1 MSKSRPLL
9 EAPELGGREYAR
21 AHSQATDEWFHNL
34 ASERIGDPDQMALL
48 AVGGYGR
55 GELSPYSDIDLVLVH
70 TDKADGGDLAEALW
84 YPAWDRG
91 LNLGYV
97 VVTVKQAKTL
107 LAEEFEWATAFL
119 NTRLIFGNPKL
130 HSKIDELTAKQW
142 SKRSGQLMQQ
152 LFTSVEDRHQQRG
165 DAASQ
170 IEPNI
175 KEGRGGLRDVH
186 ALGWASRAVPGFA
199 SEFLEDLEP
208 DVGLLTRARVEL
220 HRQSGRANDTLTL
233 DDQDTVAEALG
244 YDNSGQLML
253 SLARAARRIAW
264 YSDEAWSRW
273 AEARP
278 MVGVEDLPEVER
290 EDPLLPLR
298 LAAHA
303 ARHDAV
309 IRRTDLAALAE
320 KWQGIPTPWPPVA
333 RHLLAELF
341 LSGRPAI
348 RVIEDLDH
356 FGLMVRLLPEWA
368 NVQCRPQRN
377 VLHTFTVDRHL
388 CEAAVNAAHIANTT
402 DWDHPPGS
410 GRADLLVIGAL
421 FHDIGKG
428 YPGDHTEVGQ
438 EVIAELADRMGYS
451 PEERAVLVD
460 LCRHHLLL
468 PDIATR
474 RDLSDPGTIRSVA
487 AAVGSVEFLN
497 LLAALTEADSIA
509 TGPSAWGSWKAGLL
523 RELVDRTAGVLAGA
537 HPEEVAVD
545 SFPTDRIVEL
555 MQAGERYIS
564 GDGTKLTVVA
574 HDRTGLFCSLAGALT
589 TSGLEIIDCLSYSN
603 SSADNRNESSMAAYE
618 LTVQVPRSQHIDWES
633 VTEVVHK
640 ALDGRIALRARVMRR
655 ARDHAR
661 FRRRLSAT
669 PPRRAVLVDNEIS
682 ESATVVEV
690 HAPDHLGLLFQIT
703 EVLQELQLDITTAK
717 IQTFGPQVVD
727 SFYLTDASGAKLHD
741 DELMRELELAINEVI
756 TQNGDDGPS
765 PRGSSPQTAG
775 YQVSI

>member
-9 EAPELGGREYAR
+9 DAPELTGGEYAR
-21 AHSQATDEWFHNL
+21 AHCQATDDWFHNL
-34 ASERIGDPDQMALL
+34 ASEKIEDPDQMALL

-70 TDKADGGDLAEALW
+70 TDKADGADLAEALW

-97 VVTVKQAKTL
+97 VVTVKQAKKL
-107 LAEEFEWATAFL
+107 LADEFEWATAFL
-119 NTRLIFGNPKL
+119 DTRLIFGNPKL
-130 HSKIDELTAKQW
+130 HTKIDELTTKQW
-142 SKRSGQLMQQ
+142 SKRSDKLMQQ
-152 LFTSVEDRHQQRG
+152 LSASVDERHKQRG

-199 SEFLEDLEP
+199 AEFLDELED
-208 DVGLLTRARVEL
+208 DVELLTQARVEL

-233 DDQDTVAEALG
+233 DDQDTVAAGLG
-244 YDNSGQLML
+244 FDDSGQLML
-253 SLARAARRIAW
+253 RLARSARRIAW

-273 AEARP
+273 AGDRP
-278 MVGVEDLPEVER
+278 MVGVKDLPDVDR
-290 EDPLLPLR
+290 SDPVLPLR

-309 IRRTDLAALAE
+309 IRRKDLARLADTWE
-320 KWQGIPTPWPPVA
+320 GIPSPWPPVA
-333 RHLLAELF
+333 RQLFAELF
-341 LSGRPAI
+341 LAGRPAI
-348 RVIEDLDH
+348 RIVEDLDH
-356 FGLMVRLLPEWA
+356 FGLMVRLFPEWA

-388 CEAAVNAAHIANTT
+388 CEAAVNAAYVAHTT
-402 DWDHPPGS
+402 DWDTPPGG

-428 YPGDHTEVGQ
+428 FPGDHTEVGQ
-438 EVIAELADRMGYS
+438 ELIATLADRMGYS
-451 PEERAVLVD
+451 SEERAVLVD

-474 RDLSDPGTIRSVA
+474 RDLSDPGTIRAVA

-509 TGPSAWGSWKAGLL
+509 TGPSAWGSWKKGLL
-523 RELVDRTAGVLAGA
+523 DELVGRTAGVLAGA
-537 HPEEVAVD
+537 HPDEVTVD
-545 SFPTDRIVEL
+545 SFPSDRVVEL
-555 MQAGERYIS
+555 MQAGDRFIAGE
-564 GDGTKLTVVA
+564 GTKLTVVA
-574 HDRTGLFCSLAGALT
+574 HDRLGLFCSLAGALT
-589 TSGLEIIDCLSYSN
+589 MSGLEIVDCSSYSN

-618 LTVQVPRSQHIDWES
+618 ITVQVPRSQHIDWES
-633 VTEVVHK
+633 VTEVVNK

-655 ARDHAR
+655 ARDHGR
-661 FRRRLSAT
+661 FRRRLSAS
-669 PPRRAVLVDNEIS
+669 PPRRAVLIDNEIS

-741 DELMRELELAINEVI
+741 DELMRELELAIHEVI
-756 TQNGDDGPS
+756 EQEPPGTAS
-765 PRGSSPQTAG
+765 PTGTAD

>member
-9 EAPELGGREYAR
+9 DAPELSGREYAR
-21 AHSQATDEWFHNL
+21 AHAKATDEWFYNM
-34 ASERIGDPDQMALL
+34 ATDRIDKPDEMALL

-55 GELSPYSDIDLVLVH
+55 GELSPYSDVDLVLVH
-70 TDKADGGDLAEALW
+70 TDKVDGGDLAEALW

-97 VVTVKQAKTL
+97 VVTVKQAKKL
-107 LAEEFEWATAFL
+107 LADEFEWATAFL
-119 NTRLIFGNPKL
+119 DTRLLFGNPKL
-130 HSKIDELTAKQW
+130 HAKIDDLTAKQW
-142 SKRSGQLMQQ
+142 AKRSDKLMQQ
-152 LFTSVEDRHQQRG
+152 LFTSVEERHEQRG

-186 ALGWASRAVPGFA
+186 AIGWASRAVPGFA
-199 SEFLEDLEP
+199 TDFLTELEP
-208 DVGLLTRARVEL
+208 DVELLTRARVEL

-233 DDQDTVAEALG
+233 DDQDTVADGLG
-244 YDNSGQLML
+244 FSDSGQLML
-253 SLARAARRIAW
+253 GLARSARRIAW

-273 AEARP
+273 ASARP
-278 MVGVEDLPEVER
+278 MVGVKDLPDVDR
-290 EDPLLPLR
+290 SDPVLPLR

-309 IRRTDLAALAE
+309 IRRKDLARLAE
-320 KWQGIPTPWPPVA
+320 SWEGIPTPWPPVA
-333 RHLLAELF
+333 RQLLAELF
-341 LSGRPAI
+341 LSGRSAI
-348 RVIEDLDH
+348 RIVEDLDH

-402 DWDHPPGS
+402 EWNQPAGE

-438 EVIAELADRMGYS
+438 ELIAKLADRMGYS

-474 RDLSDPGTIRSVA
+474 RDLSDPGTIRAVA

-509 TGPSAWGSWKAGLL
+509 TGPSAWGSWKKGLL
-523 RELVDRTAGVLAGA
+523 GELVDRTTGVLAGA
-537 HPEEVAVD
+537 HPDEVTVD
-545 SFPTDRIVEL
+545 SFPTERIVEL
-555 MQAGERYIS
+555 MQNEERFIS

-574 HDRTGLFCSLAGALT
+574 HDRIGLFCSLAGALT
-589 TSGLEIIDCLSYSN
+589 MSGLEIVDCSSHSN

-618 LTVQVPRSQHIDWES
+618 ITVQVPRSQHIDWDS
-633 VTEVVHK
+633 VTGVVNK

-661 FRRRLSAT
+661 FRRRLSAS
-669 PPRRAVLVDNEIS
+669 PPRRAVLVDNDIS

-703 EVLQELQLDITTAK
+703 EILQELQLDITTAK

-727 SFYLTDASGAKLHD
+727 SFYLTDAAGDKLDD
-741 DELMRELELAINEVI
+741 DELMRELELAIHEVI
-756 TQNGDDGPS
+756 DQEPPAPPS
-765 PRGSSPQTAG
+765 ASG